1 MNTLLVNA
9 NKVNFFKDM
18 HVKIDTNVNTGY
30 GKDTDKNGYANIKYR
45 ELIQK
50 LTATLS
56 LTLLSFGWGSTVNA
70 AQQQIALVGTWTSIP
85 DAPLVQ
91 KPEKASE
98 GLYQLQVNADGTLT
112 PVKVLQMKSPSWVVK
127 SKDGRFAYTT
137 NEENEGAVTALSVQN
152 GKVEVLNTVN
162 SHGGHP
168 THASISL
175 DGKFLFVSN
184 YSAFD
189 KGRGGVAVLPILP
202 NGYLGEMVQNIV
214 FAEGS
219 GHVKGRQDSGHAH
232 STTFS
237 PDGKYLYAS
246 DLGNDKV
253 YAFRYN
259 PSKPQPLEADKSRDV
274 SFKHGSGPRH
284 MVFSPNG
291 KQAYITAEMRS
302 EIVTFNVQDGHLK
315 KVAELK
321 LVHED
326 KTPEFKSASGIIL
339 SPNGKYVIAANRGA
353 DNKLLVFKIQQNGLL
368 GQPQVYKAN
377 GIEPRAFS
385 FDESGKYL
393 YVTNVYSNN
402 ISLFRFDTKNGS
414 LKPLGDA
421 AKISTPTDI
430 KFFQ

>member
-1 MNTLLVNA
+1 
-9 NKVNFFKDM
+9 M
-18 HVKIDTNVNTGY
+18 HVKIDTDVNTGY

-45 ELIQK
+45 KLIQK
-50 LTATLS
+50 LTATLL

-202 NGYLGEMVQNIV
+202 NGHLGEMVQNIV
-214 FAEGS
+214 FSEGS

-377 GIEPRAFS
+377 GIEPRAFA

-421 AKISTPTDI
+421 AKISIPTDI
-430 KFFQ
+430 KFF

>member
-18 HVKIDTNVNTGY
+18 HVKIDTDVKTGY

-85 DAPLVQ
+85 DAALVQ

-152 GKVEVLNTVN
+152 GKVEVVNTVN

-202 NGYLGEMVQNIV
+202 NGHLGEMVQNIV
-214 FAEGS
+214 FSEGS

-430 KFFQ
+430 KFF

>member
-9 NKVNFFKDM
+9 SKVNFFKDM
-18 HVKIDTNVNTGY
+18 HVKIDTDVNTGY

-50 LTATLS
+50 LTVTLS

-202 NGYLGEMVQNIV
+202 NGHLGEMVQNIV

-259 PSKPQPLEADKSRDV
+259 PSNPQPLEADKSRDV

-430 KFFQ
+430 KFF

>member
-1 MNTLLVNA
+1 MPVK
-9 NKVNFFKDM
+9 KVTCVEITESKDNDI
-18 HVKIDTNVNTGY
+18 KL
-30 GKDTDKNGYANIKYR
+30 KYR
-45 ELIQK
+45 GLIQK

-56 LTLLSFGWGSTVNA
+56 LTFISLGWGNIVNA
-70 AQQQIALVGTWTSIP
+70 ADQQIALVGTWTSIP
-85 DAPLVQ
+85 NAPLVQ
-91 KPEKASE
+91 KPKQASE
-98 GLYQLQVNADGTLT
+98 GLYQFKVNTDGTLT
-112 PVKVLQMKSPSWVVK
+112 PIKVLKMKSPSWIVK

-137 NEENEGAVTALSVQN
+137 NEENLGEVTALSVQN
-152 GKVEVLNTVN
+152 GKVEVLNTVD

-202 NGYLGEMVQNIV
+202 NGHIGEMVQNIV

-219 GHVKGRQDSGHAH
+219 GHVKGRQESGHAH

-259 PSKPQPLEADKSRDV
+259 PNKPQPLEADSSRDV
-274 SFKHGSGPRH
+274 KFILGSGPRH

-291 KQAYITAEMRS
+291 KHAYITAEMRS
-302 EIVTFNVQDGHLK
+302 EIVAYNVQDGHLK
-315 KVAELK
+315 KIAELK

-339 SPNGKYVIAANRGA
+339 SPDGKYVIAANRGA

-368 GQPQVYKAN
+368 GQPVIYKAN

-385 FDESGKYL
+385 FDATGKYL

-402 ISLFRFDTKNGS
+402 ISLFRFDAKSGS
-414 LKPLGDA
+414 LKPAGDA

-430 KFFQ
+430 KFFN

>member
-1 MNTLLVNA
+1 
-9 NKVNFFKDM
+9 M
-18 HVKIDTNVNTGY
+18 HVKIDTDVKTGY

-56 LTLLSFGWGSTVNA
+56 LALLSFGWGSTVNA

-91 KPEKASE
+91 KPEKVSE

-137 NEENEGAVTALSVQN
+137 NEENEGAVTALSIQN

-202 NGYLGEMVQNIV
+202 NGHLGEMVQNIV

-402 ISLFRFDTKNGS
+402 ISLFCFDTKNGS

-430 KFFQ
+430 KFF

>member
-18 HVKIDTNVNTGY
+18 HVKIDTDVKTGY

-202 NGYLGEMVQNIV
+202 NGHLGEMVQNIV

-291 KQAYITAEMRS
+291 KQAYITAEMQS

-377 GIEPRAFS
+377 GIEPRAFA

-421 AKISTPTDI
+421 AKIATPTDI
-430 KFFQ
+430 KFF

>member
-18 HVKIDTNVNTGY
+18 HVKIDTDVNTGY

-175 DGKFLFVSN
+175 DGKYLFVSN

-202 NGYLGEMVQNIV
+202 NGHLGEMVQNIV

-339 SPNGKYVIAANRGA
+339 SLNGKYVIAANRGA

-430 KFFQ
+430 KFF

>member
-18 HVKIDTNVNTGY
+18 HVKIDTDVKTGY
-30 GKDTDKNGYANIKYR
+30 GKDTDKNGYANIKYH

-189 KGRGGVAVLPILP
+189 KGRGGIAVLPILP
-202 NGYLGEMVQNIV
+202 NGHLGEMVQNIV

-430 KFFQ
+430 KFF

>member
-1 MNTLLVNA
+1 M
-9 NKVNFFKDM
+9 
-18 HVKIDTNVNTGY
+18 DTDVNTGY

-91 KPEKASE
+91 KPEKVSE

-202 NGYLGEMVQNIV
+202 NGHLGEMVQNIV

-353 DNKLLVFKIQQNGLL
+353 DNKLLVFKIQQNGPL

-430 KFFQ
+430 KFF

>member
-18 HVKIDTNVNTGY
+18 HVKIDTDVNTGY

-152 GKVEVLNTVN
+152 GKVEVLNTIN

-175 DGKFLFVSN
+175 DGKYLFVSN

-202 NGYLGEMVQNIV
+202 NGHLGEMVQNIV

-430 KFFQ
+430 KFF

>member
-1 MNTLLVNA
+1 M
-9 NKVNFFKDM
+9 
-18 HVKIDTNVNTGY
+18 KIDTDVNTGY

-70 AQQQIALVGTWTSIP
+70 AQQQIALVGTWTYIP

-214 FAEGS
+214 FSEGS

-430 KFFQ
+430 KFF

>member
-1 MNTLLVNA
+1 M
-9 NKVNFFKDM
+9 
-18 HVKIDTNVNTGY
+18 KIDTDVNTGY
-30 GKDTDKNGYANIKYR
+30 GKDTDKNGYANIKYH

-202 NGYLGEMVQNIV
+202 NGHLGEMVQNIV

-353 DNKLLVFKIQQNGLL
+353 DNKLLVFKIQQNGLI

-430 KFFQ
+430 KFF

>member
-1 MNTLLVNA
+1 M
-9 NKVNFFKDM
+9 
-18 HVKIDTNVNTGY
+18 KIDTYVEIKY
-30 GKDTDKNGYANIKYR
+30 GKDNDTNIKYR
-45 ELIQK
+45 GLIHK

-56 LTLLSFGWGSTVNA
+56 LTLLSFGWCSTVNA

-91 KPEKASE
+91 KPKQASE
-98 GLYQLQVNADGTLT
+98 GLYQLQVNGNGTLT
-112 PVKVLQMKSPSWVVK
+112 PINVLKMKSPSWIVK

-202 NGYLGEMVQNIV
+202 NGHLGEMVQNIV
-214 FAEGS
+214 FSEGS
-219 GHVKGRQDSGHAH
+219 GHVKGRQESGHAH

-253 YAFRYN
+253 YTFLYN
-259 PSKPQPLEADKSRDV
+259 PNKPQPLEADSSRDV
-274 SFKHGSGPRH
+274 TFTHGSGPRH

-291 KQAYITAEMRS
+291 KHAYITAEMRS

-321 LVHED
+321 LIHED

-368 GQPQVYKAN
+368 GKPTVYKVN

-385 FDESGKYL
+385 FDASGKYL
-393 YVTNVYSNN
+393 YVTNVFSNN
-402 ISLFRFDTKNGS
+402 ISLFRFDAKNGT
-414 LKPLGDA
+414 LKLAGDA
-421 AKISTPTDI
+421 AKIPTPTDI
-430 KFFQ
+430 KFFN

>member
-9 NKVNFFKDM
+9 SKVNFFKDM
-18 HVKIDTNVNTGY
+18 HVKIDIDVNTGY

-127 SKDGRFAYTT
+127 SKDGRFAYIT

-202 NGYLGEMVQNIV
+202 NGHLGEMVQNIV

-259 PSKPQPLEADKSRDV
+259 PSKPHPLEADKSRDV

-430 KFFQ
+430 KFF

>member
-1 MNTLLVNA
+1 
-9 NKVNFFKDM
+9 M
-18 HVKIDTNVNTGY
+18 HVKIDTDVKTGY

-91 KPEKASE
+91 KPEKVSE

-202 NGYLGEMVQNIV
+202 NGHLGEMVQNIV

-259 PSKPQPLEADKSRDV
+259 PSKPHPLEADKSRDV

-430 KFFQ
+430 KFF

>member
-1 MNTLLVNA
+1 M
-9 NKVNFFKDM
+9 
-18 HVKIDTNVNTGY
+18 KIDTDVNTGY

-152 GKVEVLNTVN
+152 RKVEVLNTVN

-202 NGYLGEMVQNIV
+202 NGHLGEMVQNIV
-214 FAEGS
+214 FSEGS

-302 EIVTFNVQDGHLK
+302 EIVTFKVQDGHLK

-430 KFFQ
+430 KFF